1 MVNILYLSYDG
12 LTDPLGQS
20 QILPYIEGL
29 SEYGYS
35 FTIISFEKPDRFKE
49 GKQRIKKRCA
59 ASNIDWHPLAYTKNP
74 PVFSTIYD
82 IDKLQK
88 RAEYLHK
95 QKNFALAHCRSY
107 ITSLVALKLKENFKL
122 PFIFDMRGF
131 WADERVDGKIWN
143 LTNPIYKTIYRYF
156 KKKEREFLEKAD
168 AVVSLTEA
176 GKAEL
181 ENWFNNNPIFGGN
194 ENYYNYD
201 RTAAVLKK
209 TTVIPCATDLDH
221 FDLSR
226 ISVNKR
232 RWLCA
237 VYGIE
242 TEQEYLGYVGSLG
255 TWYMGEQMLDLY
267 NHLLQSRPK
276 LRFLILSH
284 DNLDN
289 LREKADQLGIPRSFL
304 IQIAAERKD
313 VPALISMMA
322 ASVFFILPAY
332 SKKASSPTKQGELMA
347 MGIPVICNDNVGDT
361 GEIVRKYKSGHV
373 TTDFNPISFQQISDN
388 WESIV
393 GLDSKEI
400 RRGAEDYFS
409 LEKGIDA
416 YSNIYRAVLKLDK
429 DVT

>member
-1 MVNILYLSYDG
+1 MSNILYLSYDG

-29 SEYGYS
+29 TKHGYS
-35 FTIISFEKPDRFKE
+35 FTIISFEKPGRFRE
-49 GKQRIKKRCA
+49 GHHRIKKRC
-59 ASNIDWHPLAYTKNP
+59 STFNIDWHPLAYTKNP
-74 PVFSTIYD
+74 PVISTLYD

-88 RAEYLHK
+88 KTEELHQK
-95 QKNFALAHCRSY
+95 KNFALLHCRSY
-107 ITSLVALKLKENFKL
+107 ITSLVALKIKKNHKT

-143 LTNPIYKTIYRYF
+143 LNNPIYRIIYRYF
-156 KKKEREFLEKAD
+156 KKKERQFLEKAD

-176 GKAEL
+176 GKVEL

-201 RTAAVLKK
+201 RTAAVLRK

-226 ISVNKR
+226 ISINKR
-232 RWLCA
+232 KWLGA

-242 TEQEYLGYVGSLG
+242 PEQEYLGYVGSLG
-255 TWYMGEQMLDLY
+255 TWYMAEEMLDLY
-267 NHLLQSRPK
+267 HHLLQSRPK

-284 DNLDN
+284 DNLDE
-289 LREKADQLGIPRSFL
+289 LREKADKLGIPRSY
-304 IQIAAERKD
+304 IVQIAAERKD

-361 GEIVRKYKSGHV
+361 GNIVRKYHSGEV
-373 TTDFNPISFQQISDN
+373 ITGFESEDFDSIASQWDTIISLNPN
-388 WESIV
+388 T
-393 GLDSKEI
+393 I
-400 RRGAEDYFS
+400 REGAEDYFS
-409 LEKGIDA
+409 LDKGIRA
-416 YSNIYRAVLKLDK
+416 YKEIYEKVLDK
-429 DVT
+429 S